1 MPTSKRIVT
10 GGSHQIR
17 LRPTA
22 ATLFPEVSALEIT
35 PRAAGKPSIE
45 MPTASIPHITC
56 SQTAHVD
63 FIVFLNRHSG
73 APPDLLPYRK
83 DVARYF
89 MRQVLFG
96 SAKSRET
103 QYEAID
109 RLLAVDVFE
118 LRYTDLDWGVCRLQ
132 KLVREGA

>member
-1 MPTSKRIVT
+1 M
-10 GGSHQIR
+10 
-17 LRPTA
+17 
-22 ATLFPEVSALEIT
+22 
-35 PRAAGKPSIE
+35 
-45 MPTASIPHITC
+45 
-56 SQTAHVD
+56 D